1 MEIRGRRKTD
11 NKGSALVVVII
22 AMAFIGILASV
33 LMYMSLLNYQMKVNN
48 LKAKDNFYSAE
59 TVLDEIRSYMGTQ
72 ISESVGN
79 AYENCVRTVSGEGS
93 NPECRSVWR
102 TVGGIDHHAWRQSDQ
117 GRQ

>member
-48 LKAKDNFYSAE
+48 LKVRDFCASAKCSPMTLYRARDPAHPME
-59 TVLDEIRSYMGTQ
+59 RDTIVRITEAMKQHLKEIM
-72 ISESVGN
+72 
-79 AYENCVRTVSGEGS
+79 
-93 NPECRSVWR
+93 
-102 TVGGIDHHAWRQSDQ
+102 
-117 GRQ
+117 

>member
-59 TVLDEIRSYMGTQ
+59 TVLDEIRSYMEHRFRNQWEMRTKMYYRITAVPVQ
-72 ISESVGN
+72 RKRQAS
-79 AYENCVRTVSGEGS
+79 CV
-93 NPECRSVWR
+93 
-102 TVGGIDHHAWRQSDQ
+102 IIF
-117 GRQ
+117 